1 MGNLLSKDRLINTFV
16 LLNFNHIIPSRVGA
30 SGCITSTFCVE
41 QAKHNIVP
49 VGMLDTCPFFG
60 KCFLLLSKH
69 TIGALNRLV
78 GLLANAGD
86 GGKYFIKQADTNSF
100 GVLCVFTAF
109 HLLANHAWTLTRSFA
124 RKSGLLEKFLFLVF
138 LAG

>member
-1 MGNLLSKDRLINTFV
+1 MGNLLSKDRLISKLSFSA
-16 LLNFNHIIPSRVGA
+16 FNHIIPSRVGA

-86 GGKYFIKQADTNSF
+86 GGKYFIKQADTNSL
-100 GVLCVFTAF
+100 VCCVF
-109 HLLANHAWTLTRSFA
+109 SQ
-124 RKSGLLEKFLFLVF
+124 LFTF
-138 LAG
+138 